1 MHTDVETC
9 NSKKGDDI
17 IRRLANRF
25 LDMLHQE
32 ISNMEMRHSIK
43 KKLVDPLLSL
53 IYSEIYPYMYLVFG
67 IIILILLFSLLTF
80 VLFLIT
86 LLNVAKRYKTLHT
99 IT

>member
-1 MHTDVETC
+1 MQSTDTT
-9 NSKKGDDI
+9 NHKSKGDDV

-43 KKLVDPLLSL
+43 KKLVEPLLSL

-80 VLFLIT
+80 VLFLTT
-86 LLNVAKRYKTLHT
+86 LLNVAKRFKSLH
-99 IT
+99 